1 LRKAKDELEM
11 RVAERTAQLI
21 SVNRQLQL
29 ELRAQGRKTLRVS
42 QARFAGILDIADDA
56 IISVDATQRIT
67 LFNQIIPSR

>member
-1 LRKAKDELEM
+1 
-11 RVAERTAQLI
+11 LI

-29 ELRAQGRKTLRVS
+29 ELEERKRRKRLRVS

-67 LFNQIIPSR
+67 LFNQGAEKIWLPLLRF